1 MNMSV
6 FEIIKLGQKYLKS
19 WPEKPELIHYFSDY
33 RAVQSCRFVC
43 RYFPVLAVLT
53 FVLQLYLGS
62 WQALPQAMVY
72 GVFLL
77 SMPIQAYIILGVKA
91 DKFLP
96 QSLANWYREG
106 VAKVNEQGG
115 NIKLSIY
122 KPRYIDLAQLLQ
134 LTYTK

>member
-1 MNMSV
+1 MSI

-19 WPEKPELIHYFSDY
+19 WPEKPELIQYFSDY

-53 FVLQLYLGS
+53 VILQLYLGS

-77 SMPIQAYIILGVKA
+77 SMPVQAYIILGVKA

-134 LTYTK
+134 LTYSK